1 MNLLITSSVE
11 KSITEAAKTATEL
24 GLGLEISRLPHTEKI
39 DDDFPSIVSELKES
53 VKDFDGL
60 VTLHALFSG
69 LNPATKDEALKSV
82 AKKRYQQSFE
92 AGLAVGAK
100 HINFHSG
107 HKGMRHHVSIEKNCE
122 GSIKFWTEFIK
133 QFEDNGVI
141 AVLENVLDFDCYH
154 IKTIVDAVN
163 SPNLKVC
170 LDTGHANLCSTSSPQ
185 EWIKEYGKRLAHCH
199 FHNNYGTNDDHS
211 GIKYGTVNF
220 LDIVETIKSEKID
233 PYIVFEIFNKEQLIE
248 SVDLFKNLVR

>member
-11 KSITEAAKTATEL
+11 KNIAEAAKTASEL
-24 GLGLEISRLPHTEKI
+24 GLGLEISRIPHMEKI
-39 DDDFPSIVSELKES
+39 DDDFPAIIDELKNS
-53 VKDFDGL
+53 VADFYGI

-69 LNPATKDEALKSV
+69 LNPAAKDEALKAV
-82 AKKRYQQSFE
+82 AEKRYQQSFE

-122 GSIKFWTEFIK
+122 GSIKFWKEFIK
-133 QFEDNGVI
+133 QFEDNGVV

-163 SPNLKVC
+163 SPYLKVC
-170 LDTGHANLCSTSSPQ
+170 LDTGHANLCSETSPQ
-185 EWIKEYGKRLAHCH
+185 EWIKEYGNRLAHFH
-199 FHNNYGTNDDHS
+199 LHNNYGTNDDHN

-220 LDIVETIKSEKID
+220 FDIAETIKSEKLN
-233 PYIVFEIFNKEQLIE
+233 PYIVFEIFNKAQLIE
-248 SVDLFKNLVR
+248 SVDIFKNLVR